1 MRRFPSLA
9 ILLLTA
15 AAAGAARAE
24 DATAPDAGPKP
35 LFSYT
40 GAFNV
45 VAAGGR
51 SQVGSYVHTAAA
63 GVKLPVSG
71 PWSLTVQGAATA
83 GTDLTT
89 RVLGNVAGVQ
99 GPFNSG
105 NGLWLYE
112 VKLTYETDAEKLS
125 FGRLSSGDALPGVSG
140 MDQFVNSA
148 FSSNGGAI
156 SVNDAGRAT
165 TPTATWGVTAR
176 RTFEAVELRGGAF
189 LSDPARMT
197 LGKHG
202 LDLSLRPGDGVFV
215 FGEAVRPVGHGLKAG
230 VGAFG
235 DSARF
240 ATFDGRNARG
250 DGGGYVWIERPP
262 PDKGPGLSG
271 FAMAQ
276 AAPATEINL
285 QPLMLIAGLTWR
297 GVNGRRPDD
306 SVSLGAASGRFSS
319 RSPLRGTETVLETDY
334 RFTLGAHFGVRPDLQ
349 YVINPGG
356 RAAAHNALVLG
367 VQLEAAL

>member
-1 MRRFPSLA
+1 MRRFPCLA
-9 ILLLTA
+9 VLVVAT

-24 DATAPDAGPKP
+24 DVTSAPTP
-35 LFSYT
+35 LFAYT

-51 SQVGSYVHTAAA
+51 SRVGSYVHTAAA

-99 GPFNSG
+99 GPFNAG
-105 NGLWLYE
+105 NGFWLYE
-112 VKLTYETDAEKLS
+112 VKLSYETEAAKL
-125 FGRLSSGDALPGVSG
+125 FVGRLSSGDALPGVSG

-148 FSSNGGAI
+148 FSSNGGAL
-156 SVNDAGRAT
+156 SVNDAGRGT
-165 TPTATWGVTAR
+165 TPAATWGVTGR
-176 RTFEAVELRGGAF
+176 RSFAAVELRGGAF

-202 LDLSLRPGDGVFV
+202 LDLSFRPGDGVFG
-215 FGEAVRPVGHGLKAG
+215 FAEAVAPVGGGLKAG
-230 VGAFG
+230 LGAFG

-240 ATFDGRNARG
+240 ATFDGRTERG
-250 DGGGYVWIERPP
+250 NGGAYAWIERPP
-262 PDKGPGLSG
+262 PDKGPGISG
-271 FAMAQ
+271 FAMAE
-276 AAPATEINL
+276 AAPGAEKNL
-285 QPLMLIAGLTWR
+285 QPLFLIAGMTWH
-297 GVNGRRPDD
+297 GLNGRRPED
-306 SVSLGAASGRFSS
+306 SASLGVASGRFSH
-319 RSPLRGTETVLETDY
+319 RSPLHGTETVLEADY
-334 RFTLGAHFGVRPDLQ
+334 RFTLSDHFGVRPDLQ

-356 RAAAHNALVLG
+356 RAAARNALVLG
-367 VQLEAAL
+367 VQLEASL